1 MTPQLPNHDPEFT
14 LDLKKIR
21 NHPTFRYYE
30 RLSRESMK
38 KVTASLMLV
47 ASISFS
53 VGPTVTLF
61 AASETLIPNSTAS
74 ETDSGGDPLKSSNSS
89 GSLSRQQGADLLS
102 LQTYQ
107 TSPFVTSGGSS
118 QAGYIEHKQSFEE
131 LARDLS
137 ISKNYTLFQKAAL
150 DVLNASGL
158 CSSGSSS
165 SSSSSSSN
173 ASSGNTSTA
182 SSTGNGA
189 TSQNTPNTNQT
200 AAAQETGT
208 PSSSQRVSNDTV
220 RTNYTEPDGSTN
232 RVDTITAAD
241 GSKSYVYCQG
251 CGSSGC
257 NSCSNTNT
265 NPTSTGSASVKK
277 STFLASLSSRFN
289 ALMNTTP
296 AFAGTIEDRLKDC
309 ANNKPDEFATVSNMI
324 RTYFEWQNT
333 ELHTVSQYYTNKLTS
348 PILRDRIEGR
358 LVAACLREQLADN
371 DSAAAYN
378 YCRKPA
384 NWKVEKTFYASC
396 SNSASGTQN
405 GNAFDY
411 KQYTKDC
418 VVSNVV
424 KDSLGAQLYL
434 DMIPNF
440 KISVDSSGVTFRSE
454 PYTETPASMFH
465 LIYEQTYAYLTSSW
479 FQNFATQ
486 GCIPS
491 VYAPKDFAD
500 KVQAKDGTAANY
512 YSVCLPQQL
521 MESINAL
528 PAIDQKFFNSVI
540 AKRIAMIQ
548 VIELLNGGVLIA
560 EETHRNLMAA
570 DREVGTLVDSFPR
583 YMSAV
588 QKLYKDQIDLV
599 HSKKLDDVLE
609 KISDLM
615 SKYQD
620 ENSKTHQGLQD
631 SSEELIRL
639 KNRRS
644 NGE

>member
-21 NHPTFRYYE
+21 NHPTFRHYE

-61 AASETLIPNSTAS
+61 AAS

-150 DVLNASGL
+150 DVLNASGM
-158 CSSGSSS
+158 CSSG
-165 SSSSSSSN
+165 
-173 ASSGNTSTA
+173 
-182 SSTGNGA
+182 
-189 TSQNTPNTNQT
+189 
-200 AAAQETGT
+200 
-208 PSSSQRVSNDTV
+208 
-220 RTNYTEPDGSTN
+220 
-232 RVDTITAAD
+232 
-241 GSKSYVYCQG
+241 
-251 CGSSGC
+251 GSS
-257 NSCSNTNT
+257 
-265 NPTSTGSASVKK
+265 
-277 STFLASLSSRFN
+277 
-289 ALMNTTP
+289 
-296 AFAGTIEDRLKDC
+296 IEDHLKDC

-418 VVSNVV
+418 VISNVV

-599 HSKKLDDVLE
+599 HSKKLDDILE